1 MYHNN
6 AVDVETGM
14 SEVPPGKCLLRLQ
27 WLCHFGAG
35 SRQLLISACHL
46 TLRCPGSIKTY
57 QQIALE
63 GPSIASLLATI
74 ENLRLVKMRFS
85 AFCAHLNK
93 SYGAK
98 HVMHGGDAETF
109 IGALVS
115 ISLIRCSN

>member
-1 MYHNN
+1 VFAAPSV
-6 AVDVETGM
+6 AV
-14 SEVPPGKCLLRLQ
+14 S
-27 WLCHFGAG
+27 LCGGAG
-35 SRQLLISACHL
+35 SQPLISACHL
-46 TLRCPGSIKTY
+46 TLRCSGSIKTY

-63 GPSIASLLATI
+63 GPSIAALLATI

-109 IGALVS
+109 MVTIFFYP
-115 ISLIRCSN
+115 

>member
-1 MYHNN
+1 VFAAPSV
-6 AVDVETGM
+6 AV
-14 SEVPPGKCLLRLQ
+14 S
-27 WLCHFGAG
+27 LCGGAG

-57 QQIALE
+57 QQILDKVLL
-63 GPSIASLLATI
+63 SHLLATI
-74 ENLRLVKMRFS
+74 ENLEAGENGLVRF
-85 AFCAHLNK
+85 AHLNK

-109 IGALVS
+109 IGALVL